1 MSDKPSKATRYVLL
15 TGNHYRRGED
25 GRQTRY
31 RPGALLE
38 LTADELTAFGD
49 KFCTEAEFRR
59 RAAEL
64 EDSELQEGDRAE
76 AAERLTQEAR
86 PEDAPTEPEQAERA
100 AVIERLAEVEREK
113 HVRFRY

>member
-1 MSDKPSKATRYVLL
+1 MTDKPSKPTRHVLL
-15 TGNHYRRGED
+15 SGSHYRRGED

-59 RAAEL
+59 RASEL

-86 PEDAPTEPEQAERA
+86 SEDAQADPDQAGRA
-100 AVIERLAEVEREK
+100 AAVEREK
-113 HVRFRY
+113 HIRFRY